1 MTGAPLAQLRLPLI
15 VRSLLVISEPQPLA
29 VVYFTNPPFST
40 VMTMIRP
47 LTILLLAMLLPIAAA
62 GVEDKGKL
70 LAIVNGVS
78 VYEADVFFLE
88 ELNKLDEH
96 GRNEYVK
103 MNIDPIVEQE
113 LLYQEAMERDIKNTE
128 EYRRRAGNEE
138 NNTVNRRVNGIIWLF
153 EKENER
159 LKRVR
164 DPMIVPDVAV
174 DPLATVRWF
183 LDDHTPVADIIKRVR
198 HELLAQRYEKERLKW
213 LIDTITRFPVSV
225 NDVVIDEEILRTAA
239 ALWGDKK
246 TEKPKEGE
254 MAPLWELFL
263 KAADIDPAGVL
274 ELEGE
279 ALAEFRTKLAK
290 STMRVGERTYPLSDL
305 TQFAVLIN
313 RQSTRFIFKYPIIP
327 FQAIKRS
334 VFYNAAMEDGI
345 GESPEQQAMLE
356 HYLTYGP
363 KPRTSRGLSP
373 DRRLAIGTLMHQNAN
388 IKQYQITLQ
397 EITEFYEKNKAKFN
411 PDLDDDELRQKI
423 VRHLQRQR
431 ARGSRAKLLKE
442 LTKKSTI
449 EIFHN

>member
-1 MTGAPLAQLRLPLI
+1 
-15 VRSLLVISEPQPLA
+15 
-29 VVYFTNPPFST
+29 
-40 VMTMIRP
+40 
-47 LTILLLAMLLPIAAA
+47 MLLPIAAD

-70 LAIVNGVS
+70 LAIINGIS

-113 LLYQEAMERDIKNTE
+113 LLYQEAMARDIKNTE
-128 EYRRRAGNEE
+128 EYRRRLKNEE
-138 NNTVNRRVNGIIWLF
+138 KNTVNRRLNGIIWLF

-159 LKRVR
+159 LKRAR

-198 HELLAQRYEKERLKW
+198 RELLVRRYEKERLKW

-225 NDVVIDEEILRTAA
+225 NDVVIDEEALRTAA

-254 MAPLWELFL
+254 MAPLWELLL

-279 ALAEFRTKLAK
+279 ALAEFRTKLAT

-305 TQFAVLIN
+305 PQFATLIN
-313 RQSTRFIFKYPIIP
+313 RQSTRSIFTYPIIP
-327 FQAIKRS
+327 FQVIKLC

-363 KPRTSRGLSP
+363 KPRISRGLSP
-373 DRRLAIGTLMHQNAN
+373 DRRLAIGTLRHQYAD
-388 IKQYQITLQ
+388 IKQYQITPQ
-397 EITEFYEKNKAKFN
+397 EITEFYEKNKSKFN
-411 PDLDDDELRQKI
+411 PDLDDDELRQELI
-423 VRHLQRQR
+423 SHLQQQR
-431 ARGSRAKLLKE
+431 ARGSRAQLLKE
-442 LTKKSTI
+442 LTEKATI

>member
-1 MTGAPLAQLRLPLI
+1 
-15 VRSLLVISEPQPLA
+15 
-29 VVYFTNPPFST
+29 
-40 VMTMIRP
+40 MTMIRP

-78 VYEADVFFLE
+78 VYEADVFFLD

-96 GRNEYVK
+96 GRNVYVK
-103 MNIDPIVEQE
+103 MNMDPIVEQE

-225 NDVVIDEEILRTAA
+225 NDVVIDKETLRTAA

>member
-1 MTGAPLAQLRLPLI
+1 
-15 VRSLLVISEPQPLA
+15 
-29 VVYFTNPPFST
+29 
-40 VMTMIRP
+40 MTMIRP
-47 LTILLLAMLLPIAAA
+47 LTILLLAMLLPIAAD

-70 LAIVNGVS
+70 LAIINGIS

-113 LLYQEAMERDIKNTE
+113 LLYQEAMARDIKNTE
-128 EYRRRAGNEE
+128 EYRRRLKNEE
-138 NNTVNRRVNGIIWLF
+138 KNTVNRRLNGIIWLF

-159 LKRVR
+159 LKRAR
-164 DPMIVPDVAV
+164 DPMSVPDVAV
-174 DPLATVRWF
+174 APLATVRWF

-198 HELLAQRYEKERLKW
+198 RELLVRRYEKERLKW

-225 NDVVIDEEILRTAA
+225 NDVVIDEEALRTAA

-254 MAPLWELFL
+254 MAPLWELLL

-279 ALAEFRTKLAK
+279 ALAEFRTKLAT

-305 TQFAVLIN
+305 PQFATLIN
-313 RQSTRFIFKYPIIP
+313 RQSTRSIFTYPIIP
-327 FQAIKRS
+327 FQVIKLC

-363 KPRTSRGLSP
+363 KPRISRGLSP
-373 DRRLAIGTLMHQNAN
+373 DRRLAIGTLRHQYAD
-388 IKQYQITLQ
+388 IKQYQITPQ
-397 EITEFYEKNKAKFN
+397 EITEFYEKNKSKFN
-411 PDLDDDELRQKI
+411 PDLDDDELRQEI
-423 VRHLQRQR
+423 IRHLRRQR
-431 ARGSRAKLLKE
+431 ARGSRAQLLKE
-442 LTKKSTI
+442 LTEKATI

>member
-1 MTGAPLAQLRLPLI
+1 
-15 VRSLLVISEPQPLA
+15 
-29 VVYFTNPPFST
+29 
-40 VMTMIRP
+40 
-47 LTILLLAMLLPIAAA
+47 MLLPIADA

-78 VYEADVFFLE
+78 VYEADAFFLE

-103 MNIDPIVEQE
+103 MNIDPVVEQE
-113 LLYQEAMERDIKNTE
+113 LLYQEAMVRDVKNTE
-128 EYRRRAGNEE
+128 EYRRRVGNEE
-138 NNTVNRRVNGIIWLF
+138 KKTVNRRLNGILWLF

-225 NDVVIDEEILRTAA
+225 NDVVIDEETLRTAA
-239 ALWGDKK
+239 AFWGDKK
-246 TEKPKEGE
+246 KTEKLKEGE

-279 ALAEFRTKLAK
+279 ALAEFRTKLAA
-290 STMRVGERTYPLSDL
+290 STMRVGERTYPLPDL
-305 TQFAVLIN
+305 PQFAAMVN
-313 RQSTRFIFKYPIIP
+313 RQSTRFIFKYPVIP

-356 HYLTYGP
+356 HYLTHGP
-363 KPRTSRGLSP
+363 KTRTARGLSP
-373 DRRLAIGTLMHQNAN
+373 DRRLAIGALIHQYSD
-388 IKQYQITLQ
+388 IKQYQITPQ
-397 EITEFYEKNKAKFN
+397 EITEFYEKNKSKLN
-411 PDLDDDELRQKI
+411 PGLNDDELRQEI
-423 VRHLQRQR
+423 VRHLQRQK
-431 ARGSRAKLLKE
+431 AQGSRAKLLKE
-442 LTKKSTI
+442 LTQKANI

>member
-1 MTGAPLAQLRLPLI
+1 
-15 VRSLLVISEPQPLA
+15 
-29 VVYFTNPPFST
+29 
-40 VMTMIRP
+40 MTMIRP
-47 LTILLLAMLLPIAAA
+47 LTILLLAMLLPIAAD

-70 LAIVNGVS
+70 LAIINGIS

-113 LLYQEAMERDIKNTE
+113 LLYQEAMARDIKNTE
-128 EYRRRAGNEE
+128 EYRRRLKNEE
-138 NNTVNRRVNGIIWLF
+138 KNTVNRRLNGIIWLF

-159 LKRVR
+159 LKRAR
-164 DPMIVPDVAV
+164 DPMSVPDVAV
-174 DPLATVRWF
+174 APLATVRWF

-198 HELLAQRYEKERLKW
+198 RELLVRRYEKERLQW

-225 NDVVIDEEILRTAA
+225 NDVVIDEEALRTAA

-254 MAPLWELFL
+254 MAPLWELLL

-279 ALAEFRTKLAK
+279 ALAEFRTKLAT

-305 TQFAVLIN
+305 PQFATLIN
-313 RQSTRFIFKYPIIP
+313 RQSTRSIFTYPIIP
-327 FQAIKRS
+327 FQVIKLC

-345 GESPEQQAMLE
+345 GESPEQQARLE

-363 KPRTSRGLSP
+363 KPRISRGLSP
-373 DRRLAIGTLMHQNAN
+373 DRRLAIGTLRHQDAD
-388 IKQYQITLQ
+388 IKQYQITPQ
-397 EITEFYEKNKAKFN
+397 AITEFYEKNKSKFN
-411 PDLDDDELRQKI
+411 PDLDDDELRQELI
-423 VRHLQRQR
+423 SHLQQQR
-431 ARGSRAKLLKE
+431 ARGSRAQLLKE
-442 LTKKSTI
+442 LTEKATI

>member
-1 MTGAPLAQLRLPLI
+1 
-15 VRSLLVISEPQPLA
+15 
-29 VVYFTNPPFST
+29 
-40 VMTMIRP
+40 MIRP
-47 LTILLLAMLLPIAAA
+47 LTILLLAMLLPIAADS
-62 GVEDKGKL
+62 VEDKGKL
-70 LAIVNGVS
+70 LAIINGIS

-113 LLYQEAMERDIKNTE
+113 LLYQEAMARDIKNTE
-128 EYRRRAGNEE
+128 EYRRRLKNEE
-138 NNTVNRRVNGIIWLF
+138 KNTVNRRLNGIIWLF

-159 LKRVR
+159 LKRAR

-198 HELLAQRYEKERLKW
+198 RELLVRRYEKERLKW

-225 NDVVIDEEILRTAA
+225 NDVVIDEEALRTAA

-254 MAPLWELFL
+254 MAPLWELLL

-279 ALAEFRTKLAK
+279 ALAEFRTKLAT

-305 TQFAVLIN
+305 PQFATLIN
-313 RQSTRFIFKYPIIP
+313 RQSTRSIFTYPIIP
-327 FQAIKRS
+327 FQVIKLC

-363 KPRTSRGLSP
+363 KPRISRGLSP
-373 DRRLAIGTLMHQNAN
+373 DRRLAIGTLRHQYAD
-388 IKQYQITLQ
+388 IKQYQITPQ
-397 EITEFYEKNKAKFN
+397 EITEFYEKNKSKFN
-411 PDLDDDELRQKI
+411 PDLDDDELRQELI
-423 VRHLQRQR
+423 SHLQQQR
-431 ARGSRAKLLKE
+431 ARGSRAQLLKE
-442 LTKKSTI
+442 LTEKATI

>member
-1 MTGAPLAQLRLPLI
+1 
-15 VRSLLVISEPQPLA
+15 
-29 VVYFTNPPFST
+29 
-40 VMTMIRP
+40 
-47 LTILLLAMLLPIAAA
+47 MLLPIAADS
-62 GVEDKGKL
+62 VEDKGKL
-70 LAIVNGVS
+70 LAIINGIS

-113 LLYQEAMERDIKNTE
+113 LLYQEAMARDIKNTE
-128 EYRRRAGNEE
+128 EYRRRLKNEE
-138 NNTVNRRVNGIIWLF
+138 KNTVNRRLNGIIWLF

-159 LKRVR
+159 LKRAR

-198 HELLAQRYEKERLKW
+198 RELLVRRYEKERLKW

-225 NDVVIDEEILRTAA
+225 NDVVIDEEALRTAA

-254 MAPLWELFL
+254 MAPLWELLL

-279 ALAEFRTKLAK
+279 ALAEFRTKLAT

-305 TQFAVLIN
+305 PQFATLIN
-313 RQSTRFIFKYPIIP
+313 RQSTRSIFTYPIIP
-327 FQAIKRS
+327 FQVIKLC

-363 KPRTSRGLSP
+363 KPRISRGLSP
-373 DRRLAIGTLMHQNAN
+373 DRRLAIGTLRHQYAD
-388 IKQYQITLQ
+388 IKQYQITPQ
-397 EITEFYEKNKAKFN
+397 EITEFYEKNKSKFN
-411 PDLDDDELRQKI
+411 PDLDDDELRQELI
-423 VRHLQRQR
+423 SHLQQQR
-431 ARGSRAKLLKE
+431 ARGSRAQLLKE
-442 LTKKSTI
+442 LTEKATI

>member
-1 MTGAPLAQLRLPLI
+1 MI
-15 VRSLLVISEPQPLA
+15 
-29 VVYFTNPPFST
+29 
-40 VMTMIRP
+40 MIRP

-62 GVEDKGKL
+62 GVEDKGKV

-113 LLYQEAMERDIKNTE
+113 LLYQEAVARDVKNTE

-164 DPMIVPDVAV
+164 DPMIVPDAAV
-174 DPLATVRWF
+174 DPLVTVRWF
-183 LDDHTPVADIIKRVR
+183 LDDHTPVDDIIKRVR
-198 HELLAQRYEKERLKW
+198 HELLAQRYGKERLKW

-225 NDVVIDEEILRTAA
+225 NDVVIDEETLRTAA

-246 TEKPKEGE
+246 KTEKLKDGE

-279 ALAEFRTKLAK
+279 ALAEFRTKLAT

-305 TQFAVLIN
+305 PQFAAMIN
-313 RQSTRFIFKYPIIP
+313 RRPTGFIFKYPIIP
-327 FQAIKRS
+327 FQAINRS

-345 GESPEQQAMLE
+345 GESPEQQAMIE

-363 KPRTSRGLSP
+363 KARTARGLSP
-373 DRRLAIGTLMHQNAN
+373 DRRLAIGTLMHQYTD
-388 IKQYQITLQ
+388 IKQYQITPQ
-397 EITEFYEKNKAKFN
+397 EITNFYEKNKSKFK
-411 PDLDDDELRQKI
+411 PDLDDDELRQEI
-423 VRHLQRQR
+423 VGHLQRKKV
-431 ARGSRAKLLKE
+431 RGSRAKLLKE
-442 LTKKSTI
+442 LTEKATI

>member
-1 MTGAPLAQLRLPLI
+1 
-15 VRSLLVISEPQPLA
+15 
-29 VVYFTNPPFST
+29 
-40 VMTMIRP
+40 MIRP
-47 LTILLLAMLLPIAAA
+47 LTILLLAMLLPIAAD

-70 LAIVNGVS
+70 LAIINGIS

-113 LLYQEAMERDIKNTE
+113 LLYQEAMARDIKNTE
-128 EYRRRAGNEE
+128 EYRRRLKNEE
-138 NNTVNRRVNGIIWLF
+138 KNTVNRRLNGIIWLF

-159 LKRVR
+159 LKRAR
-164 DPMIVPDVAV
+164 DPMSVPDVAV
-174 DPLATVRWF
+174 APLATVRWF

-198 HELLAQRYEKERLKW
+198 RELLVRRYEKERLKW

-225 NDVVIDEEILRTAA
+225 NDVVIDEEALRTAA

-254 MAPLWELFL
+254 MAPLWELLL

-279 ALAEFRTKLAK
+279 ALAEFRTKLAT

-305 TQFAVLIN
+305 PQFATLIN
-313 RQSTRFIFKYPIIP
+313 RQSTRSIFTYPIIP
-327 FQAIKRS
+327 FQVIKLC

-345 GESPEQQAMLE
+345 GESPEQQARLE

-363 KPRTSRGLSP
+363 KPRISRGLSP
-373 DRRLAIGTLMHQNAN
+373 DRRLAIGTLRHQDAD
-388 IKQYQITLQ
+388 IKQYQITPQ
-397 EITEFYEKNKAKFN
+397 AITEFYEKNKSKFN
-411 PDLDDDELRQKI
+411 PDLDDDELRQEI
-423 VRHLQRQR
+423 IRHLRRQR
-431 ARGSRAKLLKE
+431 ARGSRAQLLKE
-442 LTKKSTI
+442 LTEKATI

>member
-1 MTGAPLAQLRLPLI
+1 
-15 VRSLLVISEPQPLA
+15 
-29 VVYFTNPPFST
+29 
-40 VMTMIRP
+40 MTMIRP
-47 LTILLLAMLLPIAAA
+47 LTILLLAMLLPIAADS
-62 GVEDKGKL
+62 VEDKGKL
-70 LAIVNGVS
+70 LAIINGIS

-113 LLYQEAMERDIKNTE
+113 LLYQEAMARDIKNTE
-128 EYRRRAGNEE
+128 EYRRRLKNEE
-138 NNTVNRRVNGIIWLF
+138 KNTVNRRLNGIIWLF

-159 LKRVR
+159 LKRAR

-198 HELLAQRYEKERLKW
+198 RELLVRRYEKERLKW

-225 NDVVIDEEILRTAA
+225 NDVVIDEEALRTAA

-254 MAPLWELFL
+254 MAPLWELLL

-279 ALAEFRTKLAK
+279 ALAEFRTKLAT

-305 TQFAVLIN
+305 PQFATLIN
-313 RQSTRFIFKYPIIP
+313 RQSTRSIFTYPIIP
-327 FQAIKRS
+327 FQVIKLC

-363 KPRTSRGLSP
+363 KPRISRGLSP
-373 DRRLAIGTLMHQNAN
+373 DRRLAIGTLRHQYAD
-388 IKQYQITLQ
+388 IKQYQITPQ
-397 EITEFYEKNKAKFN
+397 EITEFYEKNKSKFN
-411 PDLDDDELRQKI
+411 PDLDDDELRQELI
-423 VRHLQRQR
+423 SHLQQQR
-431 ARGSRAKLLKE
+431 ARGSRAQLLKE
-442 LTKKSTI
+442 LTEKATI

>member
-1 MTGAPLAQLRLPLI
+1 
-15 VRSLLVISEPQPLA
+15 
-29 VVYFTNPPFST
+29 
-40 VMTMIRP
+40 MTMIRP

-138 NNTVNRRVNGIIWLF
+138 NNTVNRRVNGFIWLF

-225 NDVVIDEEILRTAA
+225 NDVVIDEETLRTAA

-279 ALAEFRTKLAK
+279 ALAEFRAKLAK

-305 TQFAVLIN
+305 PLFAKQIN

-327 FQAIKRS
+327 FQAIKRC

-388 IKQYQITLQ
+388 IKQYQITPQ
-397 EITEFYEKNKAKFN
+397 EITEFYEKNKSKFN
-411 PDLDDDELRQKI
+411 PDLDDDELRQEI

-442 LTKKSTI
+442 LTEKATI

>member
-1 MTGAPLAQLRLPLI
+1 
-15 VRSLLVISEPQPLA
+15 
-29 VVYFTNPPFST
+29 
-40 VMTMIRP
+40 MTMIRP
-47 LTILLLAMLLPIAAA
+47 LTILLLAMLLPIAADS
-62 GVEDKGKL
+62 VEDKGKL
-70 LAIVNGVS
+70 LAIINGIS

-113 LLYQEAMERDIKNTE
+113 LLYQEAMARDIKNTE
-128 EYRRRAGNEE
+128 EYRRRLKNEE
-138 NNTVNRRVNGIIWLF
+138 KNTVNRRLNGIIWLF

-159 LKRVR
+159 LKRAR

-198 HELLAQRYEKERLKW
+198 RELLVRRYEKERLKW

-225 NDVVIDEEILRTAA
+225 NDVVIDEEALRTAA

-254 MAPLWELFL
+254 MAPLWELLL

-279 ALAEFRTKLAK
+279 ALAEFRTKLAT

-305 TQFAVLIN
+305 PQFATLIN
-313 RQSTRFIFKYPIIP
+313 RQSTRSIFTYPIIP
-327 FQAIKRS
+327 FQVIKLC

-363 KPRTSRGLSP
+363 KPRISRGLSP
-373 DRRLAIGTLMHQNAN
+373 DRRLAIGTLRHQYAD
-388 IKQYQITLQ
+388 IKQYQITPQ
-397 EITEFYEKNKAKFN
+397 EITEFYEKNKSKFN
-411 PDLDDDELRQKI
+411 PDLDDDELRQEI
-423 VRHLQRQR
+423 IRHLRRQR
-431 ARGSRAKLLKE
+431 ARGSRAQLLKE
-442 LTKKSTI
+442 LTEKATI

>member
-1 MTGAPLAQLRLPLI
+1 
-15 VRSLLVISEPQPLA
+15 
-29 VVYFTNPPFST
+29 
-40 VMTMIRP
+40 MTMIRP
-47 LTILLLAMLLPIAAA
+47 LTILLLAMLFPIAAS

-113 LLYQEAMERDIKNTE
+113 LLYQEAMARDVKNTE

-164 DPMIVPDVAV
+164 DPMIVPDAAV

-183 LDDHTPVADIIKRVR
+183 LDDHTPIDDIIKRVR

-225 NDVVIDEEILRTAA
+225 NDVVIDEETLRTAA
-239 ALWGDKK
+239 AFWGDKK
-246 TEKPKEGE
+246 RMEKLKEGE

-263 KAADIDPAGVL
+263 KAADIDPAAVL

-279 ALAEFRTKLAK
+279 ALAKFRAKLAT
-290 STMRVGERTYPLSDL
+290 STMRVGERTYPLTDL
-305 TQFAVLIN
+305 PPFPALIN
-313 RQSTRFIFKYPIIP
+313 TQPTKFIFKYPTIP
-327 FQAIKRS
+327 FHAIKRS

-345 GESPEQQAMLE
+345 AESPEQQAMLE
-356 HYLTYGP
+356 HYLKYGP
-363 KPRTSRGLSP
+363 KPRTARGLSP
-373 DRRLAIGTLMHQNAN
+373 DRRLVIGTLLQQYTDM
-388 IKQYQITLQ
+388 KQYQITPQ
-397 EITEFYEKNKAKFN
+397 EITEFYEKNKSKFN
-411 PDLDDDELRQKI
+411 PDLDDDELRQEI
-423 VRHLQRQR
+423 VGHLQQQR
-431 ARGSRAKLLKE
+431 ARAARAKLLEE
-442 LTKKSTI
+442 LTEKATI

>member
-1 MTGAPLAQLRLPLI
+1 
-15 VRSLLVISEPQPLA
+15 
-29 VVYFTNPPFST
+29 
-40 VMTMIRP
+40 MTMIRP

>member
-1 MTGAPLAQLRLPLI
+1 
-15 VRSLLVISEPQPLA
+15 
-29 VVYFTNPPFST
+29 
-40 VMTMIRP
+40 MTMIRP
-47 LTILLLAMLLPIAAA
+47 LTILLLAMLLPIAAD

-70 LAIVNGVS
+70 LAIINGIS

-113 LLYQEAMERDIKNTE
+113 LLYQEAMARDIKNTE
-128 EYRRRAGNEE
+128 EYRRRLKNEE
-138 NNTVNRRVNGIIWLF
+138 KNTVNRRLNGIIWLF

-159 LKRVR
+159 LKRAR

-198 HELLAQRYEKERLKW
+198 RELLVRRYEKERLKW

-225 NDVVIDEEILRTAA
+225 NDVVIDEEALRTAA

-254 MAPLWELFL
+254 MAPLWELLL

-279 ALAEFRTKLAK
+279 ALAEFRTKLAT

-305 TQFAVLIN
+305 PQFAALIN
-313 RQSTRFIFKYPIIP
+313 RQSTRSIFTYPIIP
-327 FQAIKRS
+327 FQVIKLC

-363 KPRTSRGLSP
+363 KPRISRGLSP
-373 DRRLAIGTLMHQNAN
+373 DRRLAIGTLRHQYAD
-388 IKQYQITLQ
+388 IKQYQITPQ
-397 EITEFYEKNKAKFN
+397 EITEFYEKNKSKFN
-411 PDLDDDELRQKI
+411 PGLDDDELRQKI
-423 VRHLQRQR
+423 ISHLQQQR
-431 ARGSRAKLLKE
+431 ARGSRAQLLKE
-442 LTKKSTI
+442 LTEKATI